1 MYDRM
6 ITGHLN
12 LSKLLPFKEW
22 SVSFHTEEEPQGSE
36 GITLENKRI
45 CDSQM
50 VAQQIKTFSGLTY
63 HEVNMKV
70 ALLWVWLAYVGA
82 KAYNWKQKHQ

>member
-12 LSKLLPFKEW
+12 LSKPLPFKEW

-50 VAQQIKTFSGLTY
+50 VARQIKRIDLSRSKHESRFIVSVAGLRGSQS
-63 HEVNMKV
+63 
-70 ALLWVWLAYVGA
+70 L
-82 KAYNWKQKHQ
+82 